1 MSTTSAATATA
12 TAAHTLSP
20 TRMFFRTSRTIPSM
34 AHARSVFKQLGEY
47 GEMIEYKFLRV
58 IYTYILDPITIAT
71 NKKECTINIY
81 VYIIHYKKQCP
92 ETQQYLKYGFVV
104 YKDQQGAQNAASQ
117 QFIKVTSNLFDKPC
131 DIKIEKSNRNNTNNN
146 NDGNQS

>member
-1 MSTTSAATATA
+1 MSTTAATATA
-12 TAAHTLSP
+12 SAARTISP
-20 TRMFFRTSRTIPSM
+20 TRMFFRTSKPIPSM

-47 GEMIEYKFLRV
+47 GEMVEYKFLR
-58 IYTYILDPITIAT
+58 
-71 NKKECTINIY
+71 
-81 VYIIHYKKQCP
+81 CP

-131 DIKIEKSNRNNTNNN
+131 DIKIEKSTYNNN
-146 NDGNQS
+146 NNNSY